1 MSLCKICKE
10 AKDDIN
16 AMGFCESCY
25 KSTKAKVKS
34 AKETLAN
41 LRAESITAAAEKRPE
56 ILANAEENYNLL
68 LSFARKG
75 FPIDRNA
82 LEKQMS
88 QIRINC
94 GEKAQNLMWLL
105 MFFAVLTLLLSFSTI
120 YLGVKYYN
128 VSNTASSL
136 QQTCDEQTM
145 LIADLNSQMETLT
158 ESKSSAPVRKNYSFS
173 SGNYVA
179 GKDFPAGTY
188 NISATSGFGN
198 VSTDDFSLNA
208 IMGVKSEDIL
218 DIAEQTYSNVQFD
231 EGVTLSVDGVKIK
244 MVLKD

>member
-1 MSLCKICKE
+1 MALCKICKE
-10 AKDDIN
+10 AKNDIN
-16 AMGFCESCY
+16 AMGFCENCY

-34 AKETLAN
+34 AKETLAS
-41 LRAESITAAAEKRPE
+41 LRAESITAATEKRPE
-56 ILANAEENYNLL
+56 ILADAEENYNLL

-94 GEKAQNLMWLL
+94 GEKTKKTTGLL
-105 MFFAVLTLLLSFSTI
+105 MFFAILTLLLSFSTV
-120 YLGVKYYN
+120 YLSVRYYN
-128 VSNTASSL
+128 VSNTVSSL

-145 LIADLNSQMETLT
+145 LITDLNSQIETLT
-158 ESKSSAPVRKNYSFS
+158 ESKSSVPVRKNYSFS

-179 GKDFPAGTY
+179 GKDFPSGTY
-188 NISATSGFGN
+188 NISAVSGFGN

-218 DIAEQTYSNVQFD
+218 DIADQTYSNVLFE

-244 MVLKD
+244 MVLQD